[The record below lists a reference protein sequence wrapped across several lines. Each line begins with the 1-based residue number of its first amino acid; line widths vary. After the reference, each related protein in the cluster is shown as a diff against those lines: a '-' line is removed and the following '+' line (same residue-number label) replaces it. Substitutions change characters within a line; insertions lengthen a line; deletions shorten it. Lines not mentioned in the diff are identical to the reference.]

1 MNANFRFLTRRT
13 EFDRAVNALDEALQ
27 LLQSSGGDEKLRK
40 ALRDSL
46 IQRFEF
52 CYELAWKCLKLW
64 LEDKGVDAR
73 NPKDVLRES
82 AGQGFLHDVAGWTA
96 VHENRNLTS
105 HTYDEA
111 QAEKVA
117 AFVVETGAALFWSL
131 RATLAARDST

>member
-1 MNANFRFLTRRT
+1 
-13 EFDRAVNALDEALQ
+13 
-27 LLQSSGGDEKLRK
+27 LRK

-64 LEDKGVDAR
+64 LDDKGVEAR

-82 AGQGFLHDVAGWTA
+82 ASQGLLHDMAGWTA

-111 QAEKVA
+111 QAEQVA
-117 AFVVETGAALFWSL
+117 TFVSAVAAALFDS
-131 RATLAARDST
+131 RSASLAARDAY